1 MVLRAHLRLHRPA
14 LSDVKRHLPPVRLCS
29 LPPAPHLQACLHSRL
44 VAKLLALGW
53 QPPYQKV
60 MHRRRSGE

>member
-1 MVLRAHLRLHRPA
+1 M
-14 LSDVKRHLPPVRLCS
+14 RLCS